1 MGNRIWSR
9 LAKDSIG
16 HGKTDILLQLAWVHS
31 ALFGQ
36 RKIVDISLLRNKVRD
51 LEMADVSHRTNEL
64 KLANCEL
71 ASPTPSMTISL
82 G

>member
-1 MGNRIWSR
+1 MGNRLWSR

-16 HGKTDILLQLAWVHS
+16 RGEADILLQLAWVHS
-31 ALFGQ
+31 AIFGQ
-36 RKIVDISLLRNKVRD
+36 GKIVDISLLRNEVRD
-51 LEMADVSHRTNEL
+51 LEMADVPHRPDEL